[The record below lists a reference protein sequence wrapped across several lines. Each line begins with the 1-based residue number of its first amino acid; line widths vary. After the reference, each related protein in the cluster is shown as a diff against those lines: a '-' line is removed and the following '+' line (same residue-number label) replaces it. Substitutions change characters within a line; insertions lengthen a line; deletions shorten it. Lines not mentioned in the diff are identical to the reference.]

1 MDLQEHHELIFGEE
15 FCFPTTTTYY
25 PPLYAPAVNLMSAGI
40 NVPAQ
45 LYQHQTMSRYD
56 NRAPNYTGHQ
66 AQGTSCMYYVVPE
79 YGIAHSPH
87 GPHPLHPYAIGDGRF
102 VRTQEYRA
110 ETVEHTY
117 HQPVPAPHYAALP
130 SAADR
135 TPATT
140 AQSLAYTNGLFVPG
154 GYQQTVAT
162 SERGVA
168 WNQSVQQ
175 ATTSSMEFQGHT
187 LLPKEQPRRPAPWK
201 PQFSGEATVPA
212 RLPRAPRKS
221 PQVAVPSVRSSLQ
234 PNVSYNNEVSNVGS
248 DLCRMLSS
256 ERSQPYAR
264 ASSYANRRL
273 SSVSQQNRS
282 KAKMSI
288 GSMPSEII
296 VKSYTSRLLIGN
308 PEGKLII
315 RTDQYN
321 RDDFQVVYPNAKF
334 FVIKSYDESDV
345 HKSIKYGVWSTSSAG
360 NQKLDTAFR
369 EAQAIASSTSTLCPV
384 LLFFSVNGSSNFC
397 GVAEMVGPVDYQ
409 NDMDFWCKDKWTGSF
424 PVKWHII
431 KNVRNYTFRSILL
444 QNNEYKPVTSSRDT
458 QEIHY
463 TPGTTMLE
471 LFKYTRAEGCVLDD
485 FMVHEEKEASCRQLQ
500 RLKLRPGAP
509 HFIPAWHGP
518 RTSPVLPKSDSML
531 MDRIVSGTNN
541 LTDKLQNLNLGKH
554 HGSWQE
560 FGNLTSEASTTNK
573 QKESHCYGNQVHENP
588 VKARPSPTP
597 TYQPVASDVKSAS
610 GGEQQCWKKV
620 EIIPTGKPQP
630 ETVARVSLKA
640 PPEEHRKEGK
650 NTLVHSAS
658 GAPGMTCEE
667 EKIVG
672 KPCSPAFDS
681 TTSKACSK
689 PLPAVVAIG
698 SMLIPITTSN

>member
-1 MDLQEHHELIFGEE
+1 
-15 FCFPTTTTYY
+15 
-25 PPLYAPAVNLMSAGI
+25 
-40 NVPAQ
+40 
-45 LYQHQTMSRYD
+45 
-56 NRAPNYTGHQ
+56 
-66 AQGTSCMYYVVPE
+66 
-79 YGIAHSPH
+79 
-87 GPHPLHPYAIGDGRF
+87 
-102 VRTQEYRA
+102 
-110 ETVEHTY
+110 
-117 HQPVPAPHYAALP
+117 
-130 SAADR
+130 
-135 TPATT
+135 
-140 AQSLAYTNGLFVPG
+140 
-154 GYQQTVAT
+154 
-162 SERGVA
+162 
-168 WNQSVQQ
+168 
-175 ATTSSMEFQGHT
+175 
-187 LLPKEQPRRPAPWK
+187 
-201 PQFSGEATVPA
+201 
-212 RLPRAPRKS
+212 
-221 PQVAVPSVRSSLQ
+221 
-234 PNVSYNNEVSNVGS
+234 
-248 DLCRMLSS
+248 
-256 ERSQPYAR
+256 
-264 ASSYANRRL
+264 
-273 SSVSQQNRS
+273 
-282 KAKMSI
+282 
-288 GSMPSEII
+288 
-296 VKSYTSRLLIGN
+296 
-308 PEGKLII
+308 
-315 RTDQYN
+315 
-321 RDDFQVVYPNAKF
+321 
-334 FVIKSYDESDV
+334 
-345 HKSIKYGVWSTSSAG
+345 
-360 NQKLDTAFR
+360 
-369 EAQAIASSTSTLCPV
+369 
-384 LLFFSVNGSSNFC
+384 
-397 GVAEMVGPVDYQ
+397 
-409 NDMDFWCKDKWTGSF
+409 
-424 PVKWHII
+424 
-431 KNVRNYTFRSILL
+431 
-444 QNNEYKPVTSSRDT
+444 
-458 QEIHY
+458 
-463 TPGTTMLE
+463 MLE

-650 NTLVHSAS
+650 NALVHSAS

>member
-1 MDLQEHHELIFGEE
+1 MDLQEHHDLIFGEE

-25 PPLYAPAVNLMSAGI
+25 PPLYAPAGI

-45 LYQHQTMSRYD
+45 LYQHQTMSRCD
-56 NRAPNYTGHQ
+56 NRAPNYTVVIILEQGHQ
-66 AQGTSCMYYVVPE
+66 VQGTSCMYYVVPE

-87 GPHPLHPYAIGDGRF
+87 GPHPLHPCAIGDGRF

-130 SAADR
+130 SAADM

-140 AQSLAYTNGLFVPG
+140 AQSLAYTNGLFVRG
-154 GYQQTVAT
+154 GHQQTVAVT

-187 LLPKEQPRRPAPWK
+187 LLSKEQPRRPAPWK
-201 PQFSGEATVPA
+201 RQFSGVATVPA
-212 RLPRAPRKS
+212 RLPRARQASQKS
-221 PQVAVPSVRSSLQ
+221 PQVAIPSVRSSLQ
-234 PNVSYNNEVSNVGS
+234 PNLSYNNEVSNVGF
-248 DLCRMLSS
+248 DICRMLST

-264 ASSYANRRL
+264 SSSYANRRL
-273 SSVSQQNRS
+273 SSMGEQSRS
-282 KAKMSI
+282 KAKMPI
-288 GSMPSEII
+288 GSMSSEII

-308 PEGKLII
+308 PEGKIII

-321 RDDFQVVYPNAKF
+321 RDDFQVVYPYAKF
-334 FVIKSYDESDV
+334 FVIKSYNESDV
-345 HKSIKYGVWSTSSAG
+345 HKSIKYGVWSTSSVG
-360 NQKLDTAFR
+360 NRRLDTAFR
-369 EAQAIASSTSTLCPV
+369 EAQAIAASSSTLCPV
-384 LLFFSVNGSSNFC
+384 FLFFSVSGSSNFC

-431 KNVRNYTFRSILL
+431 KNIN
-444 QNNEYKPVTSSRDT
+444 
-458 QEIHY
+458 Y

-471 LFKYTRAEGCVLDD
+471 LFKYTRAEGCLLDD
-485 FMVHEEKEASCRQLQ
+485 FMN
-500 RLKLRPGAP
+500 
-509 HFIPAWHGP
+509 I
-518 RTSPVLPKSDSML
+518 
-531 MDRIVSGTNN
+531 N
-541 LTDKLQNLNLGKH
+541 LDKH

-560 FGNLTSEASTTNK
+560 FGNLTSKASTTNK
-573 QKESHCYGNQVHENP
+573 QKESHRYGNQ
-588 VKARPSPTP
+588 ARPSPTP
-597 TYQPVASDVKSAS
+597 TYQPVASDMKSAS
-610 GGEQQCWKKV
+610 DGEQQCWKKV

-630 ETVARVSLKA
+630 ETVARVLLKA

-658 GAPGMTCEE
+658 GAPEMTCEE
-667 EKIVG
+667 EKMVG

-681 TTSKACSK
+681 TTGKTCSK
-689 PLPAVVAIG
+689 PAVVAIG